1 MAITYKKAFQPT
13 VLTTSAATL
22 LTVDAAPTNV
32 LLRGGRVRFTN
43 TTTGGSA
50 VTVSAWAVPAS
61 GSSNDSNNLVKNQ
74 SIAPG
79 GYLDVDLPTMA
90 AGDFLQ
96 ASAGAAT
103 SITAH
108 FISGGYYS

>member
-13 VLTTSAATL
+13 VLTTSLVTL
-22 LTVDAAPTNV
+22 FTVDTAPTNV

-43 TTTGGSA
+43 TGGSA
-50 VTVSAWAVPAS
+50 VRVTACAVPS
-61 GSSNDSNNLVKNQ
+61 GGAGGTGNTIVNAR

-79 GYLDVDLPTMA
+79 DYLDIDLPTMA

-96 ASAGAAT
+96 ALADAAT